1 MAATINADNGVV
13 SGSAGVKTT
22 ADTSGVLALQ
32 SNGTTGLTL
41 NTSLAL
47 GVGSGNATGDSGQVL
62 ISGGSAA
69 APAWGAVTVP
79 SSATITTP
87 TITNPTIN
95 DGYTEETY
103 TANTST
109 AITLSLANGSI
120 QNLTL
125 TGICTITMPTAAAG
139 RSFIMYLRTG
149 SGGYTVTWSTVK
161 WAGGTAPTLTATA
174 SRMDIFSFFSDGTNW
189 YGVVAGQNYTP

>member
-1 MAATINADNGVV
+1 MSTIAAGTT
-13 SGSAGVKTT
+13 SGSALVSTGNTDGT
-22 ADTSGVLALQ
+22 IQLQ
-32 SNGTTGLTL
+32 VNGTTPSVTL
-41 NTSLAL
+41 ATTGAI
-47 GVGSGNATGDSGQVL
+47 GVGSSPSYGSSGQVL
-62 ISGGSAA
+62 TSGGSSA
-69 APAWGAVTVP
+69 APSWGAVTVP

-87 TITNPTIN
+87 VLVTPTIN
-95 DGYTEETY
+95 DGYIEETY

-109 AITLSLANGSI
+109 AITLSLANGSV

-125 TGICTITMPTAAAG
+125 TGICTITMPTAGAG

-149 SGGYTVTWSTVK
+149 AGGYTVTWSTVK
-161 WAGGTAPTLTATA
+161 WSGGTAPTLTSTA